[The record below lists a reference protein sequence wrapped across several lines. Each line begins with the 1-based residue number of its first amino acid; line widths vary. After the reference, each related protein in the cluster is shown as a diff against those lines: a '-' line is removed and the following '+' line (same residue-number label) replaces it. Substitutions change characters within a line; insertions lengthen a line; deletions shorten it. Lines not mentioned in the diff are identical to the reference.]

1 MNNTVLLAES
11 SSLLT
16 ETISRAL
23 REAGFKVISFQD
35 GNEAALFALK
45 NKIACIVSD
54 IYLKTISGCE
64 LCSVIKDSGYYNTV
78 PFVLFSPEEK
88 IPDFWIENSGADRL
102 VYIQNA
108 DFGNLISAIRECLT
122 SQENT
127 AVETESVETDSFIQ
141 TVPTNI
147 DLSVAA
153 IHSMERI
160 NHYRSV
166 LNSVLNLTSRFNDMD
181 SFIGEVFSILYSISI
196 YDAAA
201 IFLNQEPIQCYYSG
215 FQEKDFTGSSF
226 YTICMDDF
234 QKQTART
241 GRNNY
246 DIKPVSG
253 CSLPQK
259 EFSAADQFC
268 SYIFF
273 PVEGSFTV
281 GTVHIASKQKN
292 FFNYKVTSTLG
303 FLCRKLG
310 AVLEMAISY
319 KKSIIAEKRLRS
331 AFSKYV
337 PEEIIDGLLKA
348 DNVEKQAANEK
359 RKVSILICDI
369 RNFTAISEINQPES
383 VVSFLNG
390 YFSKMVDIIKSHG
403 GSIDKFMG
411 DAIMALFGAPISY
424 IDNAKRALDAAL
436 EMVSIIPE
444 IPCSLLNFPP
454 GISFDIGVGIH
465 YGEVIVGNIGCKD
478 KTDYTVIGDSAN
490 LASRLEGLTKQYGSR
505 IIISDAVRKEL
516 GKGYNLLQIDTVKV
530 KGKTQI
536 SQIYRADLKPLNKDY
551 VQQYQ
556 KGLSLYINGAFN
568 LALPYFE
575 QALQFVQNDKSAE
588 LMKNRCIEFSKN
600 PPQNWDGAIVLTS
613 K

>member
-1 MNNTVLLAES
+1 MNNIILLAES

-54 IYLKTISGCE
+54 IYLKTISGSE
-64 LCSVIKDSGYYNTV
+64 FCSVIKDSGYYNTV
-78 PFVLFSPEEK
+78 PFVLFSLEEK

-108 DFGNLISAIRECLT
+108 DFGNLISAIKECLA
-122 SQENT
+122 SQEIST
-127 AVETESVETDSFIQ
+127 SEMESVETDAFMQ
-141 TVPTNI
+141 TISADI

-153 IHSMERI
+153 IHSIERI
-160 NHYRSV
+160 NHYRSI
-166 LNSVLNLTSRFNDMD
+166 LNSVLNLTSYFNNIDF
-181 SFIGEVFSILYSISI
+181 FIKEVFSILYSISI
-196 YDAAA
+196 YDVVA
-201 IFLNQEPIQCYYSG
+201 IFLNQEPILCYYSG

-226 YTICMDDF
+226 YTICIDDF
-234 QKQTART
+234 QKQTAST
-241 GRNNY
+241 GRIVY

-253 CSLPQK
+253 CSLPLK

-411 DAIMALFGAPISY
+411 DEYFLTTAQQRIKDEIHSALKSHEFAY
-424 IDNAKRALDAAL
+424 
-436 EMVSIIPE
+436 
-444 IPCSLLNFPP
+444 
-454 GISFDIGVGIH
+454 
-465 YGEVIVGNIGCKD
+465 GNIGCKD

>member
-1 MNNTVLLAES
+1 MNNIILLAES
-11 SSLLT
+11 SFLLT
-16 ETISRAL
+16 ETISCTL
-23 REAGFKVISFQD
+23 SKAGFKVISFQD

-54 IYLKTISGCE
+54 IYLKTISGSE
-64 LCSVIKDSGYYNTV
+64 FCSVIKNSGDYNAI
-78 PFVLFSPEEK
+78 PFILFSLEEK

-102 VYIQNA
+102 VYIQNT
-108 DFGNLISAIRECLT
+108 DFGNLISAIKECLA
-122 SQENT
+122 SQEIST
-127 AVETESVETDSFIQ
+127 SEMESVETDVFMQ
-141 TVPTNI
+141 TISADI

-153 IHSMERI
+153 IHSIERI
-160 NHYRSV
+160 NHYRSI
-166 LNSVLNLTSRFNDMD
+166 LNSVLNLTSYFNNIDF
-181 SFIGEVFSILYSISI
+181 FIKEVFSILYSISI
-196 YDAAA
+196 YDVVA
-201 IFLNQEPIQCYYSG
+201 IFLNQEPIHCYYSG

-226 YTICMDDF
+226 YTICIDDF
-234 QKQTART
+234 QKQTAST
-241 GRNNY
+241 GRIVY

-253 CSLPQK
+253 CNLPLK

>member
-1 MNNTVLLAES
+1 MNNIILLAES

-102 VYIQNA
+102 VYIQNT

-166 LNSVLNLTSRFNDMD
+166 LNSVLNLTSYFNNIDF
-181 SFIGEVFSILYSISI
+181 FIKEVFSILYSISI
-196 YDAAA
+196 YDVVA
-201 IFLNQEPIQCYYSG
+201 IFLNQEPILCYYSG

-226 YTICMDDF
+226 YTICIDDF
-234 QKQTART
+234 QKQTAST
-241 GRNNY
+241 GRIVY

-253 CSLPQK
+253 CSLPLK

-281 GTVHIASKQKN
+281 GTVHIASKRKN
-292 FFNYKVTSTLG
+292 FFDYKVTSTLG